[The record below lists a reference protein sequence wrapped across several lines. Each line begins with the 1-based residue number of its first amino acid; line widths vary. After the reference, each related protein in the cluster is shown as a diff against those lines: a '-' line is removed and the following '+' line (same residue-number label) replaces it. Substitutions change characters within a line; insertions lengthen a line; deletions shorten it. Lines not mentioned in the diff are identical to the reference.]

1 MALKEVMKLFV
12 LWRKQRTGVNIL
24 YGVEINFIDLN
35 IVVVSYLKGV
45 IFGLLILICFTVNL
59 PIGIAIIV
67 IGSIIGFIL
76 GFEIDDDV
84 CKTIMIWPIIVLDK
98 LFGGD
103 HIHRI

>member
-1 MALKEVMKLFV
+1 MIIKYKLI
-12 LWRKQRTGVNIL
+12 T
-24 YGVEINFIDLN
+24 YG
-35 IVVVSYLKGV
+35 
-45 IFGLLILICFTVNL
+45 
-59 PIGIAIIV
+59 
-67 IGSIIGFIL
+67 IIGFIL